1 MKTHLI
7 VSGIVFVLLIVG
19 LSGCAEV
26 EITNI
31 RDITANPEEYLGK
44 EVTIKGMCNG
54 KGLTFDDNDYSLMYQ
69 YRNVITG
76 NYQLTGIINS
86 DVDEVDEVLYKYYY
100 LNVIKVK
107 AL

>member
-54 KGLTFDDNDYSLMYQ
+54 KGLIFEDNDYSFMYQ

-76 NYQLTGIINS
+76 YYQLTGIINS
-86 DVDEVDEVLYKYYY
+86 DVDEVLYKYYY
-100 LNVIKVK
+100 LNVTKVK